1 MLEIYLAST
10 SLERST
16 GYCFDNEG
24 FCSIH
29 VGPYTSL
36 WHHCWLVASGDNPY
50 VDLSPIALSEQS
62 MSPAPWDSIKHAY
75 SSRYSYNAD
84 LSLVNID
91 TPCTFEGEDTPCTDK
106 QVDCI
111 PLRICSLFYSL
122 YSYTLVLFISS
133 LFTSFYKHLPFWW
146 YVLWCMAGFYAWI
159 WYQFWCLG
167 CNSLPSSEQPTWL
180 TGSNAYHG
188 LKCCCDSL
196 KKEEE
201 MLLWQRVFSLELWL
215 CV

>member
-1 MLEIYLAST
+1 MWVHILRYDTI
-10 SLERST
+10 
-16 GYCFDNEG
+16 
-24 FCSIH
+24 
-29 VGPYTSL
+29 VGW
-36 WHHCWLVASGDNPY
+36 WHPGDNPY

-133 LFTSFYKHLPFWW
+133 FSFHFINICLFGDTCY
-146 YVLWCMAGFYAWI
+146 GAWLASMPEYGI
-159 WYQFWCLG
+159 
-167 CNSLPSSEQPTWL
+167 SSDVW
-180 TGSNAYHG
+180 
-188 LKCCCDSL
+188 
-196 KKEEE
+196 
-201 MLLWQRVFSLELWL
+201 M
-215 CV
+215 

>member
-1 MLEIYLAST
+1 MPIFEEKQLRITVQIYLAST

-91 TPCTFEGEDTPCTDK
+91 TRTFWRG
-106 QVDCI
+106 
-111 PLRICSLFYSL
+111 R
-122 YSYTLVLFISS
+122 YTLYQQTGWLYTFAYLFVVLFFIQ
-133 LFTSFYKHLPFWW
+133 LHIGAIHQFIFISFYKHLPFWW
-146 YVLWCMAGFYAWI
+146 YVLWCMAGFYA
-159 WYQFWCLG
+159 
-167 CNSLPSSEQPTWL
+167 
-180 TGSNAYHG
+180 
-188 LKCCCDSL
+188 
-196 KKEEE
+196 
-201 MLLWQRVFSLELWL
+201 
-215 CV
+215 